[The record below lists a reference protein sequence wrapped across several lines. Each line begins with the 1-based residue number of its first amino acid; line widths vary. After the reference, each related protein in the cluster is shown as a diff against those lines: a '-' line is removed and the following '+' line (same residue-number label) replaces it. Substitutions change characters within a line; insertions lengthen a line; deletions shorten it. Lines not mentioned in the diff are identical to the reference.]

1 MDDLSGQPQEEP
13 VAGVAEANP
22 WQLSPSPPGQPPR
35 PSLIADRKALIRDIG
50 ILSLVIVVT
59 ALGNYGWMAALGY
72 DFPLYILS
80 LPTKIG
86 IVGAACLIGY
96 LQRRARFQHLLLV
109 GVICWALNFPN
120 VLLLH
125 FPFDAWI
132 WHLAYLLPLLC
143 LGGFFALL
151 ITGDEETRGLRRY
164 RGKDVS

>member
-1 MDDLSGQPQEEP
+1 MDDLSGQQEDP
-13 VAGVAEANP
+13 ASRAGGANP
-22 WQLSPSPPGQPPR
+22 WQLTSSPQDQTAW
-35 PSLIADRKALIRDIG
+35 PSRIGYRKALVRDIG
-50 ILSLVIVVT
+50 ILSLAIVVT

-80 LPTKIG
+80 VPTKIG

-96 LQRRARFQHLLLV
+96 LQRGARFQHLLLV

-125 FPFDAWI
+125 FPFDAWF
-132 WHLAYLLPLLC
+132 WHLVYLLPLLC

-164 RGKDVS
+164 RGKDAS